1 MAELLLPLVD
11 GLAELYPPGVYVD
24 AWLDEDGGMV
34 LDESGEPVVLGPDT
48 LWPPLAGNGGAVF
61 VPALTAGALDIS
73 LPLTG
78 SAGAA
83 WPPVIAAAGSSLV
96 VPLVGDEGA
105 AFAPEVATGVSSL
118 ALPLIGDGAA
128 TWAPVIAPAGSVLV
142 VPLAGDGPAV
152 LAPALEILPAAL
164 APPLVGS
171 AASLLACVLLGGQ
184 SARIVSVSIGCEPD
198 EYPGRGPHVP
208 VVAEGSQSV
217 HALLFADEAGEPVVP
232 EALRWRLSA
241 GDGAAIADWT
251 EIAAT
256 TSEILVEPEHNLVS
270 ATLGLRRWLLVEAQ
284 HHGGEVIA
292 AELRYTL
299 RDLRGYPNTTED

>member
-24 AWLDEDGGMV
+24 AWLDEGGGVV
-34 LDESGEPVVLGPDT
+34 LDENDEPVVLGPDA
-48 LWPPLAGNGGAVF
+48 LWPPLVGDGAAVWTLT
-61 VPALTAGALDIS
+61 LTAQRELAV
-73 LPLTG
+73 PLTG
-78 SAGAA
+78 DGAA
-83 WPPVIAAAGSSLV
+83 VLVPVVAAAGASLV
-96 VPLVGDEGA
+96 VPLVGTEGS
-105 AFAPEVATGVSSL
+105 AFTPEVATGASIL
-118 ALPLIGDGAA
+118 ALPLIGDAA
-128 TWAPVIAPAGSVLV
+128 AAWAPVIAPAGSVLV

-217 HALLFADEAGEPVVP
+217 HGLLFADADGTQVVP

-241 GDGAAIADWT
+241 GDGTAIVDWT

-270 ATLGLRRWLLVEAQ
+270 AALGLRRWLLVEAH